1 MSPAF
6 PTSRQEPSGA
16 SGDQRLCRLVTW
28 HSDRRL
34 SLHSEAYTAEPVL
47 PACDRTRCLASAVR
61 RPGASKADHQQCDL
75 VRPLPSRHPDHLH
88 LADHL
93 PFPAFN
99 ALSGCHPDQRFSE
112 VRDQPSQRPRS
123 EEHTSELQSLM
134 RTSYADFCL
143 KKKNII

>member
-1 MSPAF
+1 M
-6 PTSRQEPSGA
+6 
-16 SGDQRLCRLVTW
+16 
-28 HSDRRL
+28 RL
-34 SLHSEAYTAEPVL
+34 SLHSDAYTAEPVL

-112 VRDQPSQRPRS
+112 VRDQPSQRPSRRVATTTATSDDLPALAAGFVTRRPQWGDTDAGPRGRS

-134 RTSYADFCL
+134 RISYAVF
-143 KKKNII
+143 